1 MRSDNG
7 FWKRF
12 LDWVNGDERE
22 LWYSAKPAR
31 AAEPKHKTAKEMTKA
46 QKDRIFNLIYRTS
59 GVLISVAMLVTLL
72 LVMVNLPIVGEAEN
86 PTNNELS
93 QYYIEHGL
101 EDAGATNLV
110 GNMILS
116 YRVFDTFG
124 ESSVLFLAATAVTML
139 LLRDT
144 KNTSDKLL
152 RYFKREDKAE
162 SIVNDRLLRT
172 VSRTMLPI
180 IFLYAIYIMV
190 NGHLSPGGGFAGG
203 SILGGGLILFAQEFG
218 TGGVKQF
225 FSQTLF
231 KSVRTVALAGYGL
244 IDLYYA
250 FMGANGL
257 DNHIPLGTPGSL
269 FSSGIILPINVMVGM
284 VVTCTIYAFYGL
296 FHKGEI

>member
-1 MRSDNG
+1 MSLWTK
-7 FWKRF
+7 FSA
-12 LDWVNGDERE
+12 WVNGDERE
-22 LWYSAKPAR
+22 KWFSAPRVKP
-31 AAEPKHKTAKEMTKA
+31 PQLIHQPGKKMTKA
-46 QKDRIFNLIYRTS
+46 EKDMVFNTLYRLS
-59 GVLISVAMLVTLL
+59 GVIISVCMLLTLL

-93 QYYIEHGL
+93 AYYIEHGL

-144 KNTSDKLL
+144 RNTSERLE
-152 RYFKREDKAE
+152 RYFKREDEAE
-162 SIVNDRLLRT
+162 GVINDRLLHT
-172 VSRTMLPI
+172 ISCILLPI

-203 SILGGGLILFAQEFG
+203 SILGGGLILYAQEFD
-218 TGGVKQF
+218 TKGVRRFLTQR
-225 FSQTLF
+225 LF
-231 KSVRTVALAGYGL
+231 KTVRTIALAGYGL

-250 FMGANGL
+250 FMGANAL
-257 DNHIPLGTPGSL
+257 NNHIPLGTPGSL

-284 VVTCTIYAFYGL
+284 VVTCTIYAFYSL

>member
-1 MRSDNG
+1 MSLWQKLSG
-7 FWKRF
+7 
-12 LDWVNGDERE
+12 WVNGDERE
-22 LWYSAKPAR
+22 QWYSGSSVRKEKPV
-31 AAEPKHKTAKEMTKA
+31 KTPGKEMTKE
-46 QKDRIFNLIYRTS
+46 QKDRIFKLLYRLS
-59 GVLISVAMLVTLL
+59 GLFISLFMMITLVV
-72 LVMVNLPIVGEAEN
+72 VMVNLPIVGEPEN

-139 LLRDT
+139 LLRDG
-144 KNTSDKLL
+144 KNTSAKLA
-152 RYFKREDKAE
+152 RYFKREDDAE
-162 SIVNDRLLRT
+162 SVINDKLLRT
-172 VSRTMLPI
+172 VSCVMLPI

-203 SILGGGLILFAQEFG
+203 SILGGGLILYAQEFD
-218 TGGVKQF
+218 TGGVKKF
-225 FSQTLF
+225 FSQRLY
-231 KSVRTVALAGYGL
+231 KAVRTVALAGYGL

-257 DNHIPLGTPGSL
+257 PNHIPLGTPGSL

-284 VVTCTIYAFYGL
+284 VVTCTIYAFYSL

>member
-139 LLRDT
+139 LLRDA

-152 RYFKREDKAE
+152 RYFKREDQAE
-162 SIVNDRLLRT
+162 TIVNDALLRT
-172 VSRTMLPI
+172 VSRIMLPI

-218 TGGVKQF
+218 TGGVKKF
-225 FSQTLF
+225 FSQTLY
-231 KSVRTVALAGYGL
+231 KTVRTIALAGYGL

-257 DNHIPLGTPGSL
+257 DHHIPLGTPGSL

-284 VVTCTIYAFYGL
+284 VVTCTIYAFYSL

>member
-1 MRSDNG
+1 MS
-7 FWKRF
+7 FWKAF
-12 LDWVNGDERE
+12 SGWVNGDERE
-22 LWYSAKPAR
+22 QWFSEPAEKSAKPSEK
-31 AAEPKHKTAKEMTKA
+31 AEKQQMSKY
-46 QKDRIFNLIYRTS
+46 QKDKLFNLIYRTS
-59 GVLISVAMLVTLL
+59 GVIISIGMLVTLL

-139 LLRDT
+139 LLKDS
-144 KNTSDKLL
+144 KNTSHKLE
-152 RYFKREDKAE
+152 RYFKREDEAE
-162 SIVNDRLLRT
+162 SIINDRLLHT
-172 VSRTMLPI
+172 VSCTMLPI

-203 SILGGGLILFAQEFG
+203 SILGGGLILYAQEFN
-218 TGGVKQF
+218 TKGVQSF
-225 FSQTLF
+225 LSQRLF
-231 KSVRTVALAGYGL
+231 KTVRTIALAGYGL

-257 DNHIPLGTPGSL
+257 DNHIPLGTPGSI

-284 VVTCTIYAFYGL
+284 VVTCTIYAFYSL